1 MKIIFV
7 CTGNTCRSPMAE
19 VFAEAVFQNKEIDVQ
34 VESRGLF
41 VTENEPA
48 NDYAKLAVRNYNLSL
63 DNHRAKQIE
72 AKDIE
77 ESDLI
82 LAMTVEHKTMLESM
96 CPAEKLFTLKGYAV
110 GIDGDISDPYGHSPA
125 IYLECAEE
133 IIDCIGKV
141 ADKLGNIQKG
151 DAQ

>member
-1 MKIIFV
+1 MKILFV
-7 CTGNTCRSPMAE
+7 CTGNTCRSPMAGA
-19 VFAEAVFQNKEIDVQ
+19 FAEAIFKNKGLDIQ

-63 DNHRAKQIE
+63 DNHGARQIT

-77 ESDLI
+77 EADLI
-82 LAMTVEHKTMLESM
+82 LAMTVEHKKMLERR
-96 CPAEKLFTLKGYAV
+96 CPEEKLFTLKGYAV
-110 GIDGDISDPYGHSPA
+110 GTDGDISDPYGHSPA
-125 IYLECAEE
+125 VYLECAEE
-133 IIDCIGKV
+133 IIDCIGKA
-141 ADKLGNIQKG
+141 ADKLSGNQKG